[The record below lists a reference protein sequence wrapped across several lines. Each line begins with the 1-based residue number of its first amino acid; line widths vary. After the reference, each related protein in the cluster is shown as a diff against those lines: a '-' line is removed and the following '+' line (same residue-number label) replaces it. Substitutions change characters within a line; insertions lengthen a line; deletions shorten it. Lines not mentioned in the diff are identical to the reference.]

1 MPPTDVHDQGVIDSL
16 ATIQAQLS
24 TIQGQLAATPTPS
37 ASWSVYSVPVS
48 SPTNT
53 INLRVDHSASVG
65 DLVVSSFLFL
75 ALFISVMRILFNGLR
90 GVSV

>member
-1 MPPTDVHDQGVIDSL
+1 MPPQPVTDQGVIDSL

-24 TIQGQLAATPTPS
+24 TIQGQIAATPTPS
-37 ASWSVYSVPVS
+37 SSWSLYAVPVS

-53 INLRVDHSASVG
+53 INLRVDHQASIG
-65 DLVVSSFLFL
+65 DLVVASFLFL
-75 ALFISVMRILFNGLR
+75 ALFISVLRILFNGLR

>member
-24 TIQGQLAATPTPS
+24 TIQGQIAATPTPNS
-37 ASWSVYSVPVS
+37 SWSLYAVPVS

-53 INLRVDHSASVG
+53 INLRVNHSADMG
-65 DLVVSSFLFL
+65 DLVISTFLFL
-75 ALFISVMRILFNGLR
+75 LLVVFILRILFNGLR